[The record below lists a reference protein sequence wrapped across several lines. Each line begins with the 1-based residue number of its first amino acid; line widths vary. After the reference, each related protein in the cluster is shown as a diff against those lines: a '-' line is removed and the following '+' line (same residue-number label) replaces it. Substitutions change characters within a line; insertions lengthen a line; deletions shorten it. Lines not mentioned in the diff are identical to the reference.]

1 MSESKSGAWS
11 DADKAHLLMEILA
24 QWRPTRGHIDWDK
37 VDLNGRTKKA
47 NQQAWHKFMTEL
59 KNKHGESKDKQDR
72 DVDGGEEA
80 KDKSRKRGA
89 AKGRGKG
96 KGKLESDSE
105 SEGPGSLTKRA
116 KIEVVIKQDGD
127 DEDSKALIATPVKR
141 RGRPPSKL

>member
-1 MSESKSGAWS
+1 MFSI
-11 DADKAHLLMEILA
+11 KAHLLMEILA

-80 KDKSRKRGA
+80 KDKCKSDAAYTRRARKHG
-89 AKGRGKG
+89 
-96 KGKLESDSE
+96 
-105 SEGPGSLTKRA
+105 T
-116 KIEVVIKQDGD
+116 
-127 DEDSKALIATPVKR
+127 
-141 RGRPPSKL
+141 